1 MFQIQQF
8 WLRVLSFL
16 LLPTLLLTTAC
27 SAETCEP
34 WPDYLFVE
42 TFTIESGEWP
52 DAIIIAVKPESAAR
66 GYLSIENNSDIPLY
80 IFPREARQNIIV
92 TEEPAFAGEEMLA
105 EEYTAEENLL
115 SDKVPGLAAYVVT
128 AGQYD
133 SLTFSIEE
141 LLIIDPRLE
150 DRNVLDFTRPGFVE
164 MPAGQRSEL
173 LLVYGG
179 ELYEVTFT
187 ISYKL
192 NANFAPVDC
201 SLWND

>member
-1 MFQIQQF
+1 MFQIRHF
-8 WLRVLSFL
+8 WSGVLSFVL
-16 LLPTLLLTTAC
+16 LSTLLLTTAC

-34 WPDYLFVE
+34 CPDYWFVE
-42 TFTIESGEWP
+42 TFAIESGEWP
-52 DAIIIAVKPESAAR
+52 EAISVAVNPGSAAR
-66 GYLSIENNSDIPLY
+66 GYLSIKNNSDIPLY
-80 IFPREARQNIIV
+80 IFHREARQNIIV

-105 EEYTAEENLL
+105 EEYAAEEYLL
-115 SDKVPGLAAYVVT
+115 SDKVPELAAYILT
-128 AGQYD
+128 SGQYD
-133 SLTFSIEE
+133 SLILSIEG
-141 LLIIDPRLE
+141 LPTLDPRLE

-173 LLVYGG
+173 LLVYDG